1 MKIFLRSAAMRCF
14 CLAASCMLLA
24 PIPASA
30 RDLFVNNASGDD
42 LHDGAQAATTAF
54 GGPLRTL
61 RRALELVLPGDRI
74 VLAKTDEPYRESISL
89 STASQCGN
97 QLGPLVIDGQGAVLD
112 GTVPVGEREW
122 ESVRGPVFRF
132 RPAKSSYQQL
142 FLAGKPAV
150 ERALEPR
157 SHKLP
162 ELAPLEWFRR
172 DAEIYFRVEPD
183 KLPGDYPLS
192 YSGLQTGIT
201 LYHVH
206 DVVIMDLI
214 VQGFRLD
221 GINVNDGVRNCQ
233 LIDVTCRGNGRSGV
247 TVAGSSHARLD
258 GCLLGDNGT
267 AQLRSEGVS
276 ATSVA
281 HSELLDNTAPPVV
294 WRGGKLEI
302 DGQPYV
308 GGSRK

>member
-1 MKIFLRSAAMRCF
+1 MF
-14 CLAASCMLLA
+14 LA
-24 PIPASA
+24 PVPARA
-30 RDLFVNNASGDD
+30 RDLFVDNASGDD

-97 QLGPLVIDGQGAVLD
+97 QVGPLVIDGQGAVLD

-142 FLAGKPAV
+142 FLGGKPAV

-308 GGSRK
+308 GGSRE

>member
-1 MKIFLRSAAMRCF
+1 MRYL
-14 CLAASCMLLA
+14 CLAALCVGLA
-24 PIPASA
+24 APAAA
-30 RDLFVNNASGDD
+30 RDLFVNNVSGDD
-42 LHDGAQAATTAF
+42 LHDGMQEGTTAF
-54 GGPLRTL
+54 GGPLRSL
-61 RRALELVLPGDRI
+61 RRALQLALPGDRI
-74 VLAKTDEPYRESISL
+74 VLTKTNEPYRESISL
-89 STASQCGN
+89 STANQSGN

-112 GTVPVGEREW
+112 GTVPAPERGW

-150 ERALEPR
+150 ERKLEPG

-183 KLPGDYPLS
+183 KLPDAYPLS
-192 YSGLQTGIT
+192 YSGLQTGVT

-267 AQLRSEGVS
+267 AQLRTEGVS
-276 ATSVA
+276 ATSVSN
-281 HSELLDNTAPPVV
+281 SELLDNTAPPVV
-294 WRGGKLEI
+294 RRGGKLEI
-302 DGQPYV
+302 DGQPYA
-308 GGSRK
+308 GGSGE